1 MHADSHRRNK
11 ILNLQKRSA
20 TDFKFLYFSLRKK
33 LQTIYELLEN
43 YINFKRGPRELIK
56 DEMKCFYL
64 KSSTFYTKSVREFID
79 RPTYL
84 VFTSKLTYHCN

>member
-56 DEMKCFYL
+56 DEMKCFNLKAIHFTQNNPGIYL
-64 KSSTFYTKSVREFID
+64 
-79 RPTYL
+79 PTY
-84 VFTSKLTYHCN
+84 VKLLKF